1 MTGILK
7 HKGALYFLSTLTVFI
22 IFIALATNLLF
33 SERREL
39 KQFKDQRKE
48 MLLLKDEFLSLRQKI
63 DSVESKKNLSKVQG
77 IVQAVDEVFSPIGL
91 RDKVKTV
98 KAVEKRETKDGIE
111 EEADV
116 AIEKVSMN
124 EMANI
129 FYRIER
135 APMVLTVKKAV
146 IKKSF
151 ENPELLNLTLVLS
164 FLKSK

>member
-1 MTGILK
+1 MKNRKMLSLLGGLAGFVILFALGI
-7 HKGALYFLSTLTVFI
+7 
-22 IFIALATNLLF
+22 NLLL

-39 KQFKDQRKE
+39 NQLKDQRKE

-63 DSVESKKNLSKVQG
+63 NFVEGRKNLSNVQG
-77 IVQAVDEVFSPIGL
+77 IVQAVDEVFSSIGL

-98 KAVEKRETKDGIE
+98 KSAGKRETRDGFE
-111 EEADV
+111 EEADIS
-116 AIEKVSMN
+116 IEKVSMN

-135 APMVLTVKKAV
+135 APMVLTIKKTT

-151 ENPELLNLTLVLS
+151 ENPELLNLTLVIS
-164 FLKSK
+164 FLKAK

>member
-1 MTGILK
+1 MKNRKMLSILGGLAGFVILFALGI
-7 HKGALYFLSTLTVFI
+7 
-22 IFIALATNLLF
+22 NLLL

-39 KQFKDQRKE
+39 NQLKDQRKE

-63 DSVESKKNLSKVQG
+63 NFVEGRKNLSNVQG
-77 IVQAVDEVFSPIGL
+77 IVQAVDEVFSSIGL

-98 KAVEKRETKDGIE
+98 KSVGKRETRDGFE
-111 EEADV
+111 EEADIS
-116 AIEKVSMN
+116 IEKVSMN

-135 APMVLTVKKAV
+135 APMVLTIKKAT

-151 ENPELLNLTLVLS
+151 DNPELLNLTLVIS
-164 FLKSK
+164 FLKAK

>member
-1 MTGILK
+1 MKNRKMLSILGGLAGFVILFALGI
-7 HKGALYFLSTLTVFI
+7 
-22 IFIALATNLLF
+22 NLLL

-39 KQFKDQRKE
+39 NQLKDQRKE

-63 DSVESKKNLSKVQG
+63 NFVEGRKNLSNVQG
-77 IVQAVDEVFSPIGL
+77 IVQAVDEVFSSIGL

-98 KAVEKRETKDGIE
+98 KSAGKRETRDGFE
-111 EEADV
+111 EEADIS
-116 AIEKVSMN
+116 IEKVSMN

-135 APMVLTVKKAV
+135 APMVLTIKKTT

-151 ENPELLNLTLVLS
+151 ENPELLNLTLVIS
-164 FLKSK
+164 FLKAK

>member
-1 MTGILK
+1 MK
-7 HKGALYFLSTLTVFI
+7 NRKMLYFLSGLVGFVI
-22 IFIALATNLLF
+22 VLALGINLLL

-39 KQFKDQRKE
+39 DQLKDQRKE

-63 DSVESKKNLSKVQG
+63 NFVEGRKNLSNVQG
-77 IVQAVDEVFSPIGL
+77 IVQAVDEVFSSVGL

-98 KAVEKRETKDGIE
+98 KSAGKRETRDGFE
-111 EEADV
+111 EEADISV
-116 AIEKVSMN
+116 EKVSMN

-135 APMVLTVKKAV
+135 APMVLTIKKAA

-151 ENPELLNLTLVLS
+151 ENPELLNLTLVIS
-164 FLKSK
+164 FLKAK

>member
-1 MTGILK
+1 MKNRKMLSLLGGLAGFVILFALGI
-7 HKGALYFLSTLTVFI
+7 
-22 IFIALATNLLF
+22 NLLL

-39 KQFKDQRKE
+39 NQLKDQRKE

-63 DSVESKKNLSKVQG
+63 NFVEGRKNLSNVQG
-77 IVQAVDEVFSPIGL
+77 IVQAVDEVFSSIGL

-98 KAVEKRETKDGIE
+98 KSVGKRETRDGFE
-111 EEADV
+111 EEADIS
-116 AIEKVSMN
+116 IEKVSMN

-135 APMVLTVKKAV
+135 APMVLTIKKTT

-151 ENPELLNLTLVLS
+151 DNPELLNLTLVIS
-164 FLKSK
+164 FLKAK